1 MFLTFYLHKIH
12 IIVRQ
17 FGKPLQYLIKEF
29 LLAYNM
35 HYISDLYI
43 KTHLMKEQ
51 IQTS

>member
-1 MFLTFYLHKIH
+1 MWGCSTKS
-12 IIVRQ
+12 Q
-17 FGKPLQYLIKEF
+17 ENPSGKPLQYLIKEF